1 MCQEKEKD
9 EGTRA
14 QAYDTAR
21 FLCYRWHGGGNTTR
35 PTFER
40 TCTTRPHSR
49 VPRGGSLCSELL
61 PRTGGLIQAMH
72 VRYRQPGTVVEL
84 GFCNSNRYPGCCIS
98 RPACHS
104 RHVITASSPF
114 GRATGPKTDAFGSVP
129 CHIPAQP
136 RRTAP
141 HRDPDCWRP
150 RMKRCRRRLFLHG
163 EEPVPWLRNYVP
175 CRPHL
180 GQGLAGV

>member
-21 FLCYRWHGGGNTTR
+21 FLCYRGHGGGNTTR

-72 VRYRQPGTVVEL
+72 VRYRQSGAVVEL

-104 RHVITASSPF
+104 RHAIYSFVPVWESYRPKDRRFRFCAVSHPCSTTPHCAAPGSRLLAPAHETLPTTTFSP
-114 GRATGPKTDAFGSVP
+114 
-129 CHIPAQP
+129 
-136 RRTAP
+136 
-141 HRDPDCWRP
+141 W
-150 RMKRCRRRLFLHG
+150 
-163 EEPVPWLRNYVP
+163 
-175 CRPHL
+175 
-180 GQGLAGV
+180 